1 MSEFVSSIDM
11 ASGHETRSGNEFQ
24 EIDSGSRLKAAE
36 GCRSPK
42 PRGILMTPEN
52 AAASWIAAALCRFS
66 LAHEPA

>member
-1 MSEFVSSIDM
+1 M

-42 PRGILMTPEN
+42 PRGILMTP
-52 AAASWIAAALCRFS
+52 
-66 LAHEPA
+66 